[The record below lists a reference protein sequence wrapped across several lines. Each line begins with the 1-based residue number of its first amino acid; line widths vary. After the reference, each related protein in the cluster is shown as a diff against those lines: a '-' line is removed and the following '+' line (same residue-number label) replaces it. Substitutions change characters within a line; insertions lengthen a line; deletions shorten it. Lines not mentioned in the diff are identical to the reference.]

1 MYTTTA
7 MTRADLA
14 EGLQEGGGGALR
26 RGGGGGAL
34 TPLLSKRAG
43 VRYMEQEGGGGGPPG
58 ALKVLDISGKRPSE
72 GQFLPKKEF
81 VNNNFRKVQGA
92 SFRDY

>member
-14 EGLQEGGGGALR
+14 EGLQEGGGPASALS
-26 RGGGGGAL
+26 
-34 TPLLSKRAG
+34 SKRAG
-43 VRYMEQEGGGGGPPG
+43 GGEGLPPPV
-58 ALKVLDISGKRPSE
+58 ALKVLDVSGKRASE

-81 VNNNFRKVQGA
+81 VNNSSRKLQGA
-92 SFRDY
+92 SFRDCA